1 LFVSPAARVGAL
13 VHQFGNVRNIKIL
26 VGLEVETLLNFG

>member
-1 LFVSPAARVGAL
+1 LLVSPTTRVGAL
-13 VHQFGNVRNIKIL
+13 VHQLGNVRNIKIL

>member
-1 LFVSPAARVGAL
+1 LFVSPATRVGAL
-13 VHQFGNVRNIKIL
+13 VHQISNVRNIKIL